1 MRQLDAIW
9 YTPGMNCIGIV
20 RAEDPIGGPRYYIGA
35 AGGEDEQA
43 DMVFIAEHGAK
54 FSYSAGKLL
63 FGDA

>member
-20 RAEDPIGGPRYYIGA
+20 RVDDHVGGPRYYIGV

-43 DMVFIAEHGAK
+43 DMEFIADHGAK
-54 FSYSAGKLL
+54 FSWSAGRLL
-63 FGDA
+63 FGDQ